1 MAGELLHEAAA
12 ADGVHMHYGEEVD
25 EFVRS
30 NGAITKV
37 RTNEGRRSRRSAT
50 PTASG

>member
-1 MAGELLHEAAA
+1 
-12 ADGVHMHYGEEVD
+12 MHYGEEVE

-37 RTNEGRRSRRSAT
+37 RTNTGTRSLPSAT
-50 PTASG
+50 PTVSALR